1 MESIGTCPIC
11 LTDISAADEA
21 FIEPCLHHFCFRCLQ
36 AWVRTQQNQAS
47 PVTCPVCKTPF
58 NSIIYDCHDVAYRV
72 WSIDDAPT
80 STGKHLDNRFG
91 LTSEQRRR
99 RSRYSAPCNQV
110 EEEQVSAV
118 EKGNTLE
125 SRHFE
130 EVFVTLKALSR
141 PAVAQWLIRE
151 LQALLLQEDVDLLA
165 HHIVGNLKHG
175 IEASVLEKK
184 RLKKLR
190 PGRLEGDKAVEVVA
204 AAMVPYFPEYG
215 KKLGQEFVEFII
227 SGLNID
233 AHDAV
238 VFRIKEEEAEE
249 EEGIG

>member
-99 RSRYSAPCNQV
+99 RSRYSAPCN
-110 EEEQVSAV
+110 
-118 EKGNTLE
+118 
-125 SRHFE
+125 
-130 EVFVTLKALSR
+130 
-141 PAVAQWLIRE
+141 
-151 LQALLLQEDVDLLA
+151 
-165 HHIVGNLKHG
+165 LKHG

>member
-99 RSRYSAPCNQV
+99 RSRYSAP
-110 EEEQVSAV
+110 
-118 EKGNTLE
+118 
-125 SRHFE
+125 F
-130 EVFVTLKALSR
+130 
-141 PAVAQWLIRE
+141 AQWLIRE